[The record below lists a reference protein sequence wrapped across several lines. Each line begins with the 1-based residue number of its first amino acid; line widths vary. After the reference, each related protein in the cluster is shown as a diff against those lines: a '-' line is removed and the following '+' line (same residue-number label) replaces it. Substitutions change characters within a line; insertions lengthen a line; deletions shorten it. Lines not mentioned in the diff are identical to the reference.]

1 MSDIVLRPTTRADR
15 PILDSLMQLYIHDFS
30 EHWAGT
36 ARGELEADGK
46 FEPYPF
52 EDFGYWRD
60 PDRHAFL
67 VEREGRPIGF
77 VLVNAHSHTG
87 LPMDR
92 AIAEFFIVR
101 KHRRTGAGQAA
112 AHAALV
118 MQPGR
123 WEATLT
129 RRAQNEKGAA
139 GCPAAPSSK
148 DEGSSG
154 TLSTAGAGSCRR
166 CAGPT
171 GCYPASPT
179 AAAYRTPP
187 GWSSRR

>member
-1 MSDIVLRPTTRADR
+1 MSDIVLKPTTRADR
-15 PILDSLMQLYIHDFS
+15 PILDNLMQLYIHDFS

-123 WEATLT
+123 WEAAVARRNIGALAFW
-129 RRAQNEKGAA
+129 RRAVAA
-139 GCPAAPSSK
+139 CPGVCEIEEVDMASELW
-148 DEGSSG
+148 D
-154 TLSTAGAGSCRR
+154 
-166 CAGPT
+166 GPVLRFRIR
-171 GCYPASPT
+171 PE
-179 AAAYRTPP
+179 AAAI
-187 GWSSRR
+187 